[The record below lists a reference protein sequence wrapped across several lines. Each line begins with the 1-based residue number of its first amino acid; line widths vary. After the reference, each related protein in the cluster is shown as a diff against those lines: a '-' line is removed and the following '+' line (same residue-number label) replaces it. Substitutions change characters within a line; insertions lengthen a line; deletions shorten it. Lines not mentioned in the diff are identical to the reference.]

1 MAASETA
8 QAPLLQLWG
17 VPSLLPAPAAPA
29 VAFAPERRF
38 QLLLLLALEHGQWLD
53 RDRIAA
59 LLWPAHAL
67 NEARRNLRKVVFRA
81 RAVPGA
87 QALEANDHAL
97 RWHIRTDVQALQ
109 EACRRGDAVHGLA
122 LRRGAPLQGVDD
134 PGNGALAEVLA
145 AARERIDEVWLNAAH
160 EQLRAQTLPPA
171 QAVAAR
177 RILEVDALDEP
188 AMAALLKAETASGR
202 PAEAQA
208 AYRRYAARLVQELG
222 VEPSRA
228 LRDLV
233 HGAPPP
239 TGAGP
244 SPPQRR
250 TSDAFVGRGLEL
262 AEAQALLGQ
271 PACRALTLLGP
282 GGIGKSRLAQQL
294 RARCA
299 ARFAGGVHW
308 VALQDTAQLP
318 AALASLAQTLGI
330 ATQDTG
336 DPIDQ
341 ILRQLPQEP
350 LLLVL
355 DNAEHLGGLP
365 EVLQRLLDGAPALVL
380 LLTSRARLQL
390 RNEWVL
396 PLAGLAVPD
405 EDSRDLEAAAS
416 FDAVRLFEQCA
427 LAAQRDFVLA
437 RHLPAVIE
445 IVEAVG
451 GMPLAIELAAGWVR
465 LLPPEQVAQDLR
477 GSIDLLERDPAARN
491 ALARPD
497 HASLRAVL
505 DGTWQLLAPRER
517 EALARLSVFQ
527 GGFMRAAAQAVAACS
542 LPLLS
547 SLVDKGLLTVGE
559 AGRFAMHPVV
569 AAFAAERLAAL
580 ADVPALRSA
589 HAAHYAQLLA
599 ALAPHAR
606 GDQRLLI
613 DGITAEFA
621 NGRAAW
627 HHAVRHRI
635 TPLIDAMAP
644 AWRTFYESRGRLV
657 EGIGEMRLALALPLD
672 DAGAQR
678 ALSKVRHALSTFLY
692 RKGDLQE
699 AQAVAEGALALAEDC
714 GEHAALQG
722 CLGNIGLCLWHA
734 GRAAEALAA
743 FERELA
749 LAERH
754 GDRYGAAVSL
764 SHIAIAEK
772 ALGHYERALAL
783 NLRAL
788 ATERE
793 LGNQRGVASKLN
805 NIGNLHRALRQW
817 TTARQ
822 YFVDGLQHCQVYG
835 LTAAAP
841 YLRLNLGLT
850 ETELGDTASARR
862 HLDAVVQEMR
872 DAGQLQVELSVELG
886 LARIDIA
893 QGDAAAALGR
903 LRRVARLAAAKAFHT
918 HPVQVAS
925 IYGEWLAA
933 RGEHLAAA
941 GIWHMASTQAALDE
955 MDREGALTLL
965 AGLQLDAAETAQ
977 MRRTAPTLDQ
987 VLSRLEGPHPGIDAA
1002 SGPGA
1007 GV

>member
-1 MAASETA
+1 MAASE
-8 QAPLLQLWG
+8 APLAPSLQLWG
-17 VPSLLPAPAAPA
+17 VPSLLPAPAAQA
-29 VAFAPERRF
+29 VAFGPERRF
-38 QLLLLLALEHGQWLD
+38 QLLLLLALERGQWLD

-59 LLWPAHAL
+59 LLWPTHAL
-67 NEARRNLRKVVFRA
+67 PEARRNLRKVVFRA

-87 QALEANDHAL
+87 QALESNDHAL
-97 RWHIRTDVQALQ
+97 RWDVATDLQALHD
-109 EACRRGDAVHGLA
+109 ACQRGDADHGLA
-122 LRRGAPLQGVDD
+122 QRRGPPLQGVDD
-134 PGNGALAEVLA
+134 AGNGALAEVLA
-145 AARERIDEVWLNAAH
+145 AARTRIDEVWLNAAH
-160 EQLRAQTLPPA
+160 EQLRAQTQAPA
-171 QAVAAR
+171 QAAAAR
-177 RILEVDALDEP
+177 RILDVDPLDEP
-188 AMAALLKAETASGR
+188 AMGALLQAERACGR

-208 AYRRYAARLVQELG
+208 AYRRYATRLVQELG
-222 VEPSRA
+222 VEPSHA

-233 HGAPPP
+233 HGAPAPAGVEPALPP
-239 TGAGP
+239 L
-244 SPPQRR
+244 RR
-250 TSDAFVGRGLEL
+250 ASDAFVGRRLEL
-262 AEAQALLGQ
+262 AEAQALLTL

-294 RARCA
+294 MARCA
-299 ARFAGGVHW
+299 AQFAGGAYW

-318 AALASLAQTLGI
+318 AALASLAQALGI
-330 ATQDTG
+330 TTQDTG
-336 DPIDQ
+336 DPIEQ
-341 ILRQLPQEP
+341 LLRQLPQER

-355 DNAEHLGGLP
+355 DNAEHLGELAAA
-365 EVLQRLLDGAPALVL
+365 LQRLLDGAPAVVL
-380 LLTSRARLQL
+380 LLTSRSRLHL
-390 RNEWVL
+390 RDEWVL
-396 PLAGLAVPD
+396 PLPGLAVPD

-427 LAAQRDFVLA
+427 HAAQRDFVLA
-437 RHLPAVIE
+437 RHLPAVID

-465 LLPPEQVAQDLR
+465 LLPPEQVALDLR
-477 GSIDLLERDPAARN
+477 GSIDLLERDPASRSAP
-491 ALARPD
+491 ARPD

-517 EALARLSVFQ
+517 EALARLSVFE

-547 SLVDKGLLTVGE
+547 SLVDKSLLTVDE

-569 AAFAAERLAAL
+569 AAFAAVRLAGQAE
-580 ADVPALRSA
+580 AQALRSA
-589 HAAHYAQLLA
+589 HAAHYAHMLA
-599 ALAPHAR
+599 ELAPHAR

-613 DGITAEFA
+613 DGITTEFA

-627 HHAVRHRI
+627 HHAARHHL
-635 TPLIDAMAP
+635 PLLIDAMAP

-699 AQAVAEGALALAEDC
+699 AQAVAEGALALAEAC
-714 GEHAALQG
+714 GERGALQG

-734 GRAAEALAA
+734 GRAAEALAP
-743 FERELA
+743 FERALA
-749 LAERH
+749 LAEQC
-754 GDRYGAAVSL
+754 GDPYGAAVSL

-772 ALGHYERALAL
+772 ALGHYERALVL
-783 NLRAL
+783 NLQAL

-817 TTARQ
+817 AKARQ
-822 YFVDGLQHCQVYG
+822 YFIDGLQHCQAYG

-862 HLDAVVQEMR
+862 HLDTVVLEMR
-872 DAGQLQVELSVELG
+872 NAGQLQVELSVELG

-965 AGLQLDAAETAQ
+965 AGLQLGAAEAAQ
-977 MRRTAPTLDQ
+977 MRRMAPTLDQ
-987 VLSRLEGPHPGIDAA
+987 VLARLEGQHPGIDDAA
-1002 SGPGA
+1002 KPSA
-1007 GV
+1007 